1 MTCTA
6 ELSECVYVDAVRA
19 LKRIKGRWK
28 TPILAAL
35 AEEPRRWSDLRRLF
49 PGLTPKML
57 TQQLGE
63 LERDGVVLRDEFVAD
78 APKVVIYSLS
88 PLGER
93 VRPLLK
99 ALVDWGRE
107 VALDAASGTRVR
119 AAGDVSREAG
129 SARVVLAA

>member
-1 MTCTA
+1 M
-6 ELSECVYVDAVRA
+6 SECVYVDAVRA

-49 PGLTPKML
+49 PAMTPKMMA
-57 TQQLGE
+57 QQLDE
-63 LERDGVVLRDEFVAD
+63 LERDGVLVREEYVAS

-93 VRPLLK
+93 VRPLLA

-107 VALDAASGTRVR
+107 VAAHSAEEAERRGEAARPT
-119 AAGDVSREAG
+119 SRDSMMELG
-129 SARVVLAA
+129 S